1 MFTSVTEIPLLQAV
15 IRLAIAMILGGII
28 GYNRELDSQPAGLRT
43 HMILVAGSCLA
54 MILSVNMG
62 VAANSD
68 PARLAAQVVTGIGF
82 LGAGAIMRYG
92 LNVRGLTSASTI
104 WSMAIVGLAVGYGQV
119 WISVVTTVF
128 ILVSLTLVNAIEKKY
143 VPAKTLHMITIDAVD
158 KPGVI
163 EAIRGELNLINDK
176 TRTFDLRKSIKEG
189 HIRIRVTAL
198 TSKNDSMETLASNIS
213 AVKGVKALHIE

>member
-119 WISVVTTVF
+119 WISVVATVF
-128 ILVSLTLVNAIEKKY
+128 ILASLTLVNAIEKKY

-189 HIRIRVTAL
+189 YIRIRVTAL

>member
-119 WISVVTTVF
+119 WISVVATVF
-128 ILVSLTLVNAIEKKY
+128 ILASLTLVNAIEKKY

>member
-1 MFTSVTEIPLLQAV
+1 MGSSITEITLLQAV
-15 IRLAIAMILGGII
+15 IRMVIAMLLGSII

-43 HMILVAGSCLA
+43 HMILVGGACLA

-62 VAANSD
+62 IAANSD
-68 PARLAAQVVTGIGF
+68 PARLAAQVITGIGF

-104 WSMAIVGLAVGYGQV
+104 WSMAIVGLAVGYGQI
-119 WISVVTTVF
+119 WISVVTTAL
-128 ILVSLTLVNAIEKKY
+128 ILVALTLVNAIEKKF
-143 VPAKTLHMITIDAVD
+143 VRTRTLHMITIDAVD

-163 EAIRGELNLINDK
+163 EAIRAELNQLTDK
-176 TRTFDLRKSIKEG
+176 SRTFDLRKSLKEG

-198 TSKNDSMETLASNIS
+198 TSKKDTMEDFAARIS
-213 AVKGVKALHIE
+213 AVKGVRALHIE

>member
-1 MFTSVTEIPLLQAV
+1 MGSGVTEISLLQAV
-15 IRLAIAMILGGII
+15 IRVVIAMLLGGVI

-43 HMILVAGSCLA
+43 HMILVGGACLA

-62 VAANSD
+62 IAANSD

-104 WSMAIVGLAVGYGQV
+104 WSMAIVGLAVGYGQI
-119 WISVVTTVF
+119 WISVVTTTL
-128 ILVSLTLVNAIEKKY
+128 ILIALTLVNAIEKKFLRRR
-143 VPAKTLHMITIDAVD
+143 TLHMITIDAVD
-158 KPGVI
+158 KPGVV
-163 EAIRGELNLINDK
+163 EAVRTELDQLTDK
-176 TRTFDLRKSIKEG
+176 SRTFDLRKSVKEG

-198 TSKNDSMETLASNIS
+198 TDKNDTMETFASRLS